1 MDSQSRMKEARK
13 ALNLTQEKFAESL
26 GIPKRTYISYEQGD
40 RPITER
46 LIISICAVHGVNEK
60 WLRTGEGEMF
70 PKPDTDPLW
79 GMLGEVLKE
88 EKSSF
93 RRQLITALCQL
104 EPDEIA
110 MCEKIFEK
118 FLAERE
124 KAKKEEEG

>member
-1 MDSQSRMKEARK
+1 MISERVRALRKE
-13 ALNLTQEKFAESL
+13 LGMTQAKFGESL
-26 GIPKRTYISYEQGD
+26 GVSNDVVKNLEYGRVAPSE
-40 RPITER
+40 
-46 LIISICAVHGVNEK
+46 LIIKTICSVHGVNEK

-110 MCEKIFEK
+110 VCEKIFER

-124 KAKKEEEG
+124 KAKKKEEG